1 MKPHPIL
8 IVTSARATLYVQ
20 EHQNALKSKVIH
32 HKIRSKIKNQ
42 QHHYRSN
49 FKIQNAFA
57 IRLHKCSLLFT
68 EKSTRILEDYS

>member
-1 MKPHPIL
+1 MKPHPIPF
-8 IVTSARATLYVQ
+8 VTSAQATLYVQ
-20 EHQNALKSKVIH
+20 EHQNALKSKFIH

-42 QHHYRSN
+42 QQCYSAN

-68 EKSTRILEDYS
+68 DKSTRILENYS